1 MSGSSPSVRVLPHR
15 PRNLHPQNS
24 LRCFLRRKLLARCNL
39 PMYNRQM
46 LHDQRMEHTAFQL
59 AEATAEQLGGLD
71 ILGCRVLSDADMARA
86 VELGFPVDA
95 IDELRRTGVTDRE
108 IGNLIIKPRTLSHRR
123 AKRSRLTV
131 EESDRAARVARILA
145 LARKTFANRD
155 KADRW
160 LHKELSALDGR
171 RPMDLIRTHAGAR
184 IVEDLLTGIA
194 WGAAA

>member
-1 MSGSSPSVRVLPHR
+1 MP
-15 PRNLHPQNS
+15 
-24 LRCFLRRKLLARCNL
+24 
-39 PMYNRQM
+39 
-46 LHDQRMEHTAFQL
+46 HDQRLEPAAFQL

-95 IDELRRTGVTDRE
+95 IDELRKTGVTDRE
-108 IGNLIIKPRTLSHRR
+108 IGSLIIKPRTLSHRR

-131 EESDRAARVARILA
+131 EESDRAARVARIVA

-194 WGAAA
+194 WGAVA

>member
-1 MSGSSPSVRVLPHR
+1 MPHNR
-15 PRNLHPQNS
+15 PL
-24 LRCFLRRKLLARCNL
+24 
-39 PMYNRQM
+39 
-46 LHDQRMEHTAFQL
+46 EHSAFRL
-59 AEATAEQLGGLD
+59 AEAAAEQLGGLD
-71 ILGCRVLSDADMARA
+71 ILRCRVLSDADMARA
-86 VELGFPVDA
+86 VELGFPVDT
-95 IDELRRTGVTDRE
+95 IDALRRTGVTDRE

-131 EESDRAARVARILA
+131 EESDRAARVARIVA
-145 LARKTFANRD
+145 LAGRTFANRD

-184 IVEDLLTGIA
+184 VIEDLLTGMA

>member
-1 MSGSSPSVRVLPHR
+1 
-15 PRNLHPQNS
+15 
-24 LRCFLRRKLLARCNL
+24 
-39 PMYNRQM
+39 
-46 LHDQRMEHTAFQL
+46 
-59 AEATAEQLGGLD
+59 
-71 ILGCRVLSDADMARA
+71 MASA

-95 IDELRRTGVTDRE
+95 IDALRETGVTDRE

-131 EESDRAARVARILA
+131 EESDRAARVARIVA
-145 LARKTFANRD
+145 LAGKTFANRD

-160 LHKELSALDGR
+160 LHRELSALDGR

-184 IVEDLLTGIA
+184 VVEDLLTGIA

>member
-1 MSGSSPSVRVLPHR
+1 
-15 PRNLHPQNS
+15 
-24 LRCFLRRKLLARCNL
+24 
-39 PMYNRQM
+39 
-46 LHDQRMEHTAFQL
+46 MEHPAFRL
-59 AEATAEQLGGLD
+59 AEAAAEQLGGLD

-86 VELGFPVDA
+86 VELGFPVDT
-95 IDELRRTGVTDRE
+95 IDELRKTGVTDRE

-131 EESDRAARVARILA
+131 EESDRAARVARIVA
-145 LARKTFANRD
+145 LAGRTFANRD

-184 IVEDLLTGIA
+184 IVEDLLTGMA

>member
-1 MSGSSPSVRVLPHR
+1 
-15 PRNLHPQNS
+15 
-24 LRCFLRRKLLARCNL
+24 
-39 PMYNRQM
+39 
-46 LHDQRMEHTAFQL
+46 MEHLAFRL
-59 AEATAEQLGGLD
+59 AEAAAEQLGGLD

-86 VELGFPVDA
+86 VELGFPVDT
-95 IDELRRTGVTDRE
+95 IDALCKTGVTDRE

-123 AKRSRLTV
+123 AKRARPTV
-131 EESDRAARVARILA
+131 EESDRAARVARIVA
-145 LARKTFANRD
+145 LAGRTFANRD

-184 IVEDLLTGIA
+184 VIEDLLTGMA